1 MICVVIG
8 YSLGRKSHS
17 WQNLSLFGRCYL
29 TSHVKTRSS
38 FLKASFGFIF
48 KMCTQI
54 WFCINNVNYSLNLQ
68 IICAI
73 LWYVL
78 LSGREISVISHSPI
92 VFQSRGLSVSPWSG
106 FLTVFVTQ
114 TMCTHCSHKCHL
126 KNEIITCSTIRQAS
140 PRDTGLWIIWQDVSE
155 QQRHAVWDVIRLE
168 THDAGLEIYTC
179 STVHQNNLP

>member
-140 PRDTGLWIIWQDVSE
+140 PRYRSLNHMTGC
-155 QQRHAVWDVIRLE
+155 QRAAEACCLRCDQTGNTRRRLG
-168 THDAGLEIYTC
+168 DIYVQHC
-179 STVHQNNLP
+179 APK